1 MRATI
6 YFTTKI
12 LRVPKYYAMKPLQLL
27 LVRTVLAVILALVS
41 AIVLAD
47 SIRLAVTTSTY
58 NSGLSDRLLSHYA
71 RVSNT
76 QVQVISV
83 GTGKALKMGEN
94 GDVDLV
100 MTHAPQC
107 GGLFY

>member
-1 MRATI
+1 
-6 YFTTKI
+6 
-12 LRVPKYYAMKPLQLL
+12 MKSLQLL
-27 LVRTVLAVILALVS
+27 LVRTVLAAVLALVS
-41 AIVLAD
+41 VIGLAD

-58 NSGLSDRLLSHYA
+58 NSGLSDNLLSHYA

-100 MTHAPQC
+100 MTHAPSAEARFIDQ
-107 GGLFY
+107 LSLIHI